1 MKMDLSYVMNRDF
14 ENLKEEDIKVI
25 SLIRGLRALTGNWYD
40 KEICK
45 MTDTPE
51 HLKMYFN
58 SVLNEFTNETDR
70 HENEAQ
76 SPNDIS
82 SSGKM
87 IIDAL
92 RVEFTQMYYKPDLT
106 IVYRLL
112 GGLRGV
118 MTSAIRSHPFCMLGK
133 MSINLMHLLVRM
145 RSILSERKKHKK
157 LIFNDP

>member
-1 MKMDLSYVMNRDF
+1 
-14 ENLKEEDIKVI
+14 
-25 SLIRGLRALTGNWYD
+25 
-40 KEICK
+40 

-106 IVYRLL
+106 IV
-112 GGLRGV
+112 
-118 MTSAIRSHPFCMLGK
+118 
-133 MSINLMHLLVRM
+133 
-145 RSILSERKKHKK
+145 
-157 LIFNDP
+157 